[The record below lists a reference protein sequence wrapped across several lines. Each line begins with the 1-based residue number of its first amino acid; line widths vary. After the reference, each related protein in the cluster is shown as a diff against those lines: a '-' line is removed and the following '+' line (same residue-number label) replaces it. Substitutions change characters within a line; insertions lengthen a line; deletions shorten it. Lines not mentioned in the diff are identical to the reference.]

1 MPGEIKL
8 NRGPWQRNTR
18 TRMSRERAV
27 DEDVDVDMDVD
38 MDMASIVDT
47 GGATKKKTRHQKA
60 I

>member
-1 MPGEIKL
+1 
-8 NRGPWQRNTR
+8 
-18 TRMSRERAV
+18 MSRERAV